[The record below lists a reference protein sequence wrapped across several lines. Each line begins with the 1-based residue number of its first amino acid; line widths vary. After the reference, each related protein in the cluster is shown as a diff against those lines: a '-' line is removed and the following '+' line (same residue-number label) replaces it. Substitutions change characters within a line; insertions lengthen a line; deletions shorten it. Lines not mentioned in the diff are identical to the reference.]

1 MDPHT
6 LLELDRAH
14 CWHPFTQAQTAAPPL
29 LIERAEG
36 AHLWAADGRRYFDA
50 VSSWWVNLH
59 GHAHPAIA
67 EAIAQQARRMEQVMF
82 AGLTHAPAIE
92 LSAALAARLPAP
104 LQHVFLSDNG
114 STAVEVA
121 LKMCCQYWRNQGQ
134 PRSRFLSLEG
144 GYHGDTFGAM
154 AAGRSSGFY
163 GPFADWLFGVDVL
176 PCAHGAWDTPA
187 ETLAAAE
194 AAALDALDAYLAAH
208 GGELVAFILEPLVQ
222 GASGMRMQRPEHVAA
237 LVRRVQAA
245 GVPVIFDEV
254 MTGFGR
260 TGTLFA
266 CEQVGVAP
274 DIVCLSKGLTGG
286 FLPMGATV
294 AQPHLYAAFLGES
307 VDRALL
313 HGHSYT
319 ANPLG
324 CAAALA
330 SLQLFEK
337 EATLSRIAAQGR
349 WHEGLLRALAAH
361 PLVRA
366 PRRCGT
372 IAAFDLRLDDA
383 GYGSAAGQWLR
394 ERMRERGVLM
404 RPMGSRIY
412 FLAPYCSS
420 EDDVRS
426 AYAALREVLD
436 NWPREARPAGAS
448 EHF

>member
-1 MDPHT
+1 MDSQE
-6 LLELDRAH
+6 LLALDRAH

-29 LIERAEG
+29 LIERAAG
-36 AHLWAADGRRYFDA
+36 AHLFAADGRRYFDA

-59 GHAHPAIA
+59 GHAHTRIA
-67 EAIAQQARRMEQVMF
+67 EAIAQQARQMEQVMF

-92 LSAALAARLPAP
+92 LAAALAARLPPP
-104 LQHVFLSDNG
+104 LQHVFFSDNG
-114 STAVEVA
+114 STAIEVA
-121 LKMCCQYWRNQGQ
+121 LKMCVQYWANRGR
-134 PRSRFLSLEG
+134 PRRRFLSLEG

-163 GPFADWLFGVDVL
+163 GPFADWLFEVDVL
-176 PCAHGAWDTPA
+176 PCAHGAWDTPDA
-187 ETLAAAE
+187 DLEAAE
-194 AAALDALDAYLAAH
+194 RAALAALDAYLSAH
-208 GGELVAFILEPLVQ
+208 GDELVAFVLEPLVQ
-222 GASGMRMQRPEHVAA
+222 GASGMRMQRAAHVAA

-274 DIVCLSKGLTGG
+274 DIICLSKGLTGG

-294 AQPHLYAAFLGES
+294 AQPHLYEAFLGES
-307 VDRALL
+307 VERALL

-330 SLQLFEK
+330 SLRVFDE
-337 EATLSRIAAQGR
+337 EATLARIAAQGAL
-349 WHEGLLRALAAH
+349 HEELLRELAAH

-366 PRRCGT
+366 PRRCGS
-372 IAAFDLRLDDA
+372 IAAFDLRLSDA
-383 GYGSAAGQWLR
+383 GYGSSAGQWLR
-394 ERMRERGVLM
+394 ERMRERGVLL
-404 RPMGSRIY
+404 RPLGTSVY
-412 FLAPYCSS
+412 FIAPYCSS
-420 EDDVRS
+420 EDDFRA

-436 NWPREARPAGAS
+436 AWPRGAPAGAS